1 MGKVEMMLLQLNDDL
16 LRTKVSQQVL
26 LHLRHEQHR
35 MKAAES
41 GKKKKKKIWYRKVP
55 VALASGA
62 FNCTMPQPYNIYI
75 YARLFCSAGARVQHP
90 VVLNVDGIFK

>member
-41 GKKKKKKIWYRKVP
+41 GKKKKNLVQKG
-55 VALASGA
+55 ASGTGLWC
-62 FNCTMPQPYNIYI
+62 F
-75 YARLFCSAGARVQHP
+75 
-90 VVLNVDGIFK
+90 

>member
-41 GKKKKKKIWYRKVP
+41 GKKKKKIWYRKVP
-55 VALASGA
+55 VALASGV
-62 FNCTMPQPYNIYI
+62 FNCTIPQPYYIYI
-75 YARLFCSAGARVQHP
+75 FTLGCF
-90 VVLNVDGIFK
+90 VLLVLECNIQWFLM

>member
-16 LRTKVSQQVL
+16 LRIKVSQQVL

-41 GKKKKKKIWYRKVP
+41 GKKKKKIWYRKVP
-55 VALASGA
+55 VALASGV
-62 FNCTMPQPYNIYI
+62 FNCTIPQPYNIYI

>member
-41 GKKKKKKIWYRKVP
+41 GKKKKKK
-55 VALASGA
+55 SGTERCQWHWPLV
-62 FNCTMPQPYNIYI
+62 FLIVLYLSRTIYI
-75 YARLFCSAGARVQHP
+75 FTLGCF
-90 VVLNVDGIFK
+90 VLLVLECNIQWFLM

>member
-41 GKKKKKKIWYRKVP
+41 GKKKKK
-55 VALASGA
+55 SGTERCQWHWPLV
-62 FNCTMPQPYNIYI
+62 FLIVLYLSRTIYI
-75 YARLFCSAGARVQHP
+75 FTLGCF
-90 VVLNVDGIFK
+90 VLLVLECNIQWFLM

>member
-41 GKKKKKKIWYRKVP
+41 GKKKKKIWYRKVP
-55 VALASGA
+55 VASGVL
-62 FNCTMPQPYNIYI
+62 NCTIPQPYNIYI

>member
-41 GKKKKKKIWYRKVP
+41 GKKKKK
-55 VALASGA
+55 SGTERCQWPLV
-62 FNCTMPQPYNIYI
+62 FLIVLYLSRTIYI
-75 YARLFCSAGARVQHP
+75 FTLGCF
-90 VVLNVDGIFK
+90 VLLVLECNIQWFLM

>member
-1 MGKVEMMLLQLNDDL
+1 MGKVEMMLLQLSDDL
-16 LRTKVSQQVL
+16 LRTKVSQQGL
-26 LHLRHEQHR
+26 LHLRHEQHH

-41 GKKKKKKIWYRKVP
+41 GKKKKNRYRKVP
-55 VALASGA
+55 VALASGV
-62 FNCTMPQPYNIYI
+62 FNCTIPRLYNIYI

>member
-35 MKAAES
+35 MKATES
-41 GKKKKKKIWYRKVP
+41 GKKKKKNWYRKVP
-55 VALASGA
+55 VALASGV
-62 FNCTMPQPYNIYI
+62 FSCTIPRLYNIYI